1 MKKEKVIRSPLFYT
15 GDKYKLI
22 PELKKYFP
30 EQINKFVEPF
40 VGGGSVFLNFNAKE
54 FYENDIDKNI
64 MSIHHYLSSFSSSEV
79 LLDILF
85 KKIDEYQ
92 FTCSY
97 KGKTVPQEL
106 KDKYVKTYF
115 AKYNAEFYKQLKEKY
130 NSSDR
135 TDIADLYLLLIYGFN
150 RMLRFNQQGDF
161 NLPVGNVDFNNNT
174 VEALTNY
181 INLTNQKKIHWSNKD
196 YKSFLSKI
204 KLTENDF
211 VYLDPP
217 YLITA
222 SEYNKLWNQKDDDE
236 LFALLDKLND
246 KRIRFALSD
255 VVNYKGKENTKL
267 LDWVTKKKY
276 NVYPIKS
283 NYINYHDNSIKS
295 FSEVL
300 ITNYAK

>member
-1 MKKEKVIRSPLFYT
+1 MKKENVIRSPLFYT

-30 EQINKFVEPF
+30 TDINKFVEPF
-40 VGGGSVFLNFNAKE
+40 VGGGSVFLNIQAKQ

-64 MSIHHYLSSFSSSEV
+64 MSIHNYLSSFSSSDD
-79 LLDILF
+79 LLKILF
-85 KKIDEYQ
+85 AKIDEYQ

-115 AKYNAEFYKQLKEKY
+115 AKYNAEFYKRLKEKY
-130 NSSDR
+130 NASDR
-135 TDIADLYLLLIYGFN
+135 SDIADLYLLLIYGFN
-150 RMLRFNQQGDF
+150 RMLRFNQKGDF
-161 NLPVGNVDFNNNT
+161 NLPVGNVDFNQNA
-174 VEALTNY
+174 VDALTNY
-181 INLTNQKKIHWSNKD
+181 VNLTNQKKIHWSNKD
-196 YKSFLSKI
+196 YKSFISKI
-204 KLTENDF
+204 KLTEKDF

-222 SEYNKLWNQKDDDE
+222 SEYNKLWDQQDDDD
-236 LFALLDKLND
+236 LCSLLDELNTNH
-246 KRIRFALSD
+246 IRFALSD
-255 VVNYKGKENTKL
+255 VVNYKGKANIKL
-267 LDWVTKKKY
+267 LEWAQKY